1 MRKTYIPP
9 ALIVTLALAG
19 CAAGPGSGTTSASAS
34 EQRSE
39 VEIIDGDS
47 YTATWQDGGPSII
60 RLTYDSGIALSDAR
74 VVEIAELITGCDGTN
89 TQTDPTLIGGL
100 TTVRVGADCTARTGT
115 TET

>member
-19 CAAGPGSGTTSASAS
+19 CAAGPGTGTTSAS

-39 VEIIDGDS
+39 VEIINGES
-47 YTATWQDGGPSII
+47 YTATWQDGGPSTI

-100 TTVRVGADCTARTGT
+100 TSVRVGADCTART
-115 TET
+115 ET